1 AASDKKVD
9 ADASSIPLESPS
21 HPASLPRGMVKITIC
36 INLCPRR
43 LKFINIL
50 QNDIKTLNFIHVIN
64 ESPDYFNYGDL
75 CNTGKFIS
83 SLKERQRTTLSDQSK
98 KCVENDEKR
107 NNDSRNYELRK
118 VERKR
123 LKYLVISPKDRVLEL
138 RALRMLATNDNI

>member
-64 ESPDYFNYGDL
+64 ESPDYFNYGDVL
-75 CNTGKFIS
+75 RYIFI
-83 SLKERQRTTLSDQSK
+83 
-98 KCVENDEKR
+98 
-107 NNDSRNYELRK
+107 
-118 VERKR
+118 
-123 LKYLVISPKDRVLEL
+123 ISPKDRVLEL